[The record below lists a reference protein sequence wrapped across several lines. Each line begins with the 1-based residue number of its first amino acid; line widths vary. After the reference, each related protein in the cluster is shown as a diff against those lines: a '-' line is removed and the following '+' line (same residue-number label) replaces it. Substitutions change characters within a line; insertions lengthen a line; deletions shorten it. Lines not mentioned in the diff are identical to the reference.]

1 MREAKQYMLMAY
13 LEFSAVS
20 TTTKFD
26 AKGNVEGTP
35 ARSLWPD
42 LVNETAKKHNDYIV
56 QMKKGQ
62 YYANI
67 EKDPRQNSGPDEKI
81 DLGVDMKDD
90 ENNNKDSVY
99 NRQKSKMID
108 EMATKT
114 NITPEANKVVN
125 KLLQRARDVKDK
137 NAKEAKER
145 DDAIAAATPTA
156 TPTDTPATPT
166 EKQVTVEVE
175 AAAAA
180 LAQPVE
186 KKVEEPVKVDSQYS
200 AGVNTGESQT
210 LPSLES
216 VSVDE

>member
-1 MREAKQYMLMAY
+1 
-13 LEFSAVS
+13 
-20 TTTKFD
+20 
-26 AKGNVEGTP
+26 
-35 ARSLWPD
+35 
-42 LVNETAKKHNDYIV
+42 
-56 QMKKGQ
+56 
-62 YYANI
+62 
-67 EKDPRQNSGPDEKI
+67 
-81 DLGVDMKDD
+81 MKDD

-180 LAQPVE
+180 LA
-186 KKVEEPVKVDSQYS
+186 
-200 AGVNTGESQT
+200 
-210 LPSLES
+210 
-216 VSVDE
+216 